1 MEPKFFSDEFSNL
14 TKKTE
19 PVREMKTEPVREMKT
34 EPVREIN
41 NRFMRQLT
49 TDYIIKQI
57 NPVIWRK
64 LRKKLE
70 DSNMLPR

>member
-14 TKKTE
+14 TK
-19 PVREMKTEPVREMKT
+19 KTEPVREMKT

>member
-14 TKKTE
+14 TK
-19 PVREMKTEPVREMKT
+19 KT